1 MISQRLSRRLLVHH
15 LPLGLGATAA
25 AFLLY
30 ITRPYPDVITRLTF
44 ATAYPALILLGVT
57 LAIGPWRMLRGRPV
71 QSSMDVRRDIGIW
84 AGIFGIF
91 HAGVGQFEH
100 LRGRP
105 WLYYIYDNW
114 QEKHVQPFRHDMFG
128 FANDTGLIAALVLLA
143 LLATSNDIALRKLGT
158 PGWKKLQRWN
168 YACFGFAALHT
179 IAYLTGVKSLSIP
192 WLVVAATAILL
203 TILFQTIVYL
213 RRRRARAMANVPA

>member
-1 MISQRLSRRLLVHH
+1 MISQRLSRRLLTHH
-15 LPLGLGATAA
+15 LPLGLGATMA
-25 AFLLY
+25 AFLVY
-30 ITRPYPDVITRLTF
+30 ATRPYPDVITRLSF
-44 ATAYPALILLGVT
+44 ATAYPALILLGLT
-57 LAIGPWRMLRGRPV
+57 LAIGPWRMLRGQSV
-71 QSSMDVRRDIGIW
+71 QSSMDLRRDIGIW

-128 FANDTGLIAALVLLA
+128 FANDTGLIAALILLA
-143 LLATSNDIALRKLGT
+143 LLATSNDISLRKLRT

-168 YACFGFAALHT
+168 YACFGFTALHT
-179 IAYLTGVKSLSIP
+179 IAYLVGIKSLSIP
-192 WLVVAATAILL
+192 WLAVAATAILL
-203 TILFQTIVYL
+203 TILFQTVGYL
-213 RRRRARAMANVPA
+213 RRRRARVMVDIPA